1 MRCAI
6 ALLTVLSSA
15 TAAEAAPGDALVAAG
30 IATDT
35 GRFVNGALTLEGSIR
50 LPVAPLW
57 VHALA
62 GWGGTANLFEGH
74 GPFRRVVAGIE
85 TEGPCRTEADHPEL
99 WSCLLLGLDAGYE
112 TSHVDFRDGSPDFVD
127 AGAVIVARLGLSGV
141 YHRFAIRGDF
151 HFVEHRER
159 GPVDAQWQWGLGVGF
174 AVGYRR

>member
-1 MRCAI
+1 MRWAI
-6 ALLTVLSSA
+6 LSMSA
-15 TAAEAAPGDALVAAG
+15 MCSVAAAERAPGDALVAAG

-57 VHALA
+57 IHALA
-62 GWGGTANLFEGH
+62 AAGGTADLFDGH
-74 GPFRRVVAGIE
+74 GPFRRVMAGIE
-85 TEGPCRTEADHPEL
+85 TEGPCRTEDEHPEL

-112 TSHVDFRDGSPDFVD
+112 SSHVNFRDGSPDFAD

-151 HFVEHRER
+151 HFAEHRES